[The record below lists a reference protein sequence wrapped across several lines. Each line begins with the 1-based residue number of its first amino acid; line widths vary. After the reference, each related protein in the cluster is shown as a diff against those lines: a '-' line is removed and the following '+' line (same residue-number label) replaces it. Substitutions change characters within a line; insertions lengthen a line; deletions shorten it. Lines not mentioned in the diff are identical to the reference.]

1 MIMVLEAW
9 LKWLRVGKD
18 LWEVLGSTPNVDKK
32 IYLSTKKKKNLY
44 DYVIRK
50 GEKKIVSLYTYQKKK

>member
-18 LWEVLGSTPNVDKK
+18 LWEVLGSTRNVDKK
-32 IYLSTKKKKNLY
+32 IYLSTKKKKEF
-44 DYVIRK
+44 I
-50 GEKKIVSLYTYQKKK
+50 

>member
-18 LWEVLGSTPNVDKK
+18 LWEVLGSTANVDKK
-32 IYLSTKKKKNLY
+32 IYLSTKKKRIYMIMLSERG
-44 DYVIRK
+44 RK
-50 GEKKIVSLYTYQKKK
+50 KSKSI

>member
-18 LWEVLGSTPNVDKK
+18 LWEVLGSTPNVNKK

-50 GEKKIVSLYTYQKKK
+50 EEKKK

>member
-18 LWEVLGSTPNVDKK
+18 LWEVLGSTANVDKK
-32 IYLSTKKKKNLY
+32 IYLSTKKKNLY

-50 GEKKIVSLYTYQKKK
+50 EEKKK